1 MCPMYCSPCR
11 LYKGQRE
18 HRYRSFP
25 FIASDLLGVSL
36 HRTTRANS
44 PRQKRKMGSIDTV
57 GMGQR
62 AIDQI
67 ISELSLNE
75 KVALLSGIF
84 IHHPLT
90 LSLHPITARYS

>member
-1 MCPMYCSPCR
+1 
-11 LYKGQRE
+11 
-18 HRYRSFP
+18 
-25 FIASDLLGVSL
+25 
-36 HRTTRANS
+36 
-44 PRQKRKMGSIDTV
+44 MGSIDTV

-84 IHHPLT
+84 IHHLLT